1 MSTNNV
7 RRANNP
13 RRTLT
18 TAPQHPRDFDTAE
31 QVLDGKQ
38 KNLLCLVRGSL
49 CRGGKEVGRHSRSLG
64 QRHAQKAFPRIIDI
78 LLHFSL
84 KDTLKVDVQNLLA
97 LRLFLKSFLSGYNT
111 RKYVLDFPR
120 IQSPCCVGPTC
131 GPAISSFHPIR
142 ARHQRVYSMGQD
154 C

>member
-1 MSTNNV
+1 MHKK
-7 RRANNP
+7 P
-13 RRTLT
+13 FL
-18 TAPQHPRDFDTAE
+18 
-31 QVLDGKQ
+31 G
-38 KNLLCLVRGSL
+38 LLIFSY
-49 CRGGKEVGRHSRSLG
+49 
-64 QRHAQKAFPRIIDI
+64 I
-78 LLHFSL
+78 FSL

-142 ARHQRVYSMGQD
+142 ARHQRVYAVIRWARIARMTYKPGLAACCGFAFYCSSFQISRLHKSPQVGYPPD
-154 C
+154 GSITRSACCFLRHSSTAWSNW